1 MKHNDDGEYLS
12 LSMHG
17 PDRKT
22 ILECAD
28 GIAGQYFGADLPGNL
43 SRLCRYVDRVE
54 LVDTDFNGKVLGW
67 TMEVRYKVIKD
78 ITPTA
83 DDDAAF
89 WEFDPQLADKDI
101 RGERNG

>member
-1 MKHNDDGEYLS
+1 
-12 LSMHG
+12 
-17 PDRKT
+17 
-22 ILECAD
+22 
-28 GIAGQYFGADLPGNL
+28 
-43 SRLCRYVDRVE
+43 
-54 LVDTDFNGKVLGW
+54 VDTDFNGKVLGW